1 MQRFYLITSSVDPLV
16 QLVPLGV
23 KLIQLRIKNASET
36 EIRGQITIA
45 KATCEKHAAQLVVN
59 DHWELAIELGC
70 DFVHLG
76 QEDMETADF
85 NALRAAGIQFGLSTH
100 DHAELDR
107 AMSFDPAYIAL
118 GPIYETSLKKMKWAP
133 QGLDRVAEWK
143 TKIGRKPLVA
153 IGGLTPERGAKV
165 LQAGAD
171 SVAVVTDIQTAQN
184 PVERTR
190 EWLKVCR

>member
-23 KLIQLRIKNASET
+23 KLIQLRIKNTSES
-36 EIRGQITIA
+36 EIRRQITLA

-100 DHAELDR
+100 DHAELNR

-143 TKIGRKPLVA
+143 TKIRRKPLVA

-171 SVAVVTDIQTAQN
+171 SVAVVTDIQTAKN
-184 PVERTR
+184 PAERTR